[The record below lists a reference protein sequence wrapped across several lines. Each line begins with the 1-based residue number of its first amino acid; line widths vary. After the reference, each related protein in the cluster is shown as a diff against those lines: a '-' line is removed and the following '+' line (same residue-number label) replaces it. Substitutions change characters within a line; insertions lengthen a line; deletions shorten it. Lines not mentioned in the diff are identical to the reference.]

1 MGDPCV
7 GQMKMQRRD
16 ESRGERKEGID
27 GLNEKA
33 SMIQG
38 GLIFSGTLFTPHE

>member
-16 ESRGERKEGID
+16 ESRGEKKGRID
-27 GLNEKA
+27 GLNKKA

-38 GLIFSGTLFTPHE
+38 GLNFSGSLFTPHE